1 MAMDPST
8 LPSRKKK
15 EGVTRPS
22 PGSPAI
28 LVSCPPQLQ
37 VKLGMLE
44 YLKEEGQLK
53 GAPGRSSSMVE
64 RALCDN
70 AVWGI
75 STLQSVTSHL
85 CVVGEPSQLVGS
97 LAWTIV
103 ESYSCLPLMP
113 YLESINSCSC
123 RVPPLKNWPSTSISF
138 PFRTVAQRWKV
149 VEASYCQLII
159 VVLGPMRVSKA
170 LVPTSL
176 FLVTRKRQTAALP
189 FLMGRQERLERWLR
203 G

>member
-1 MAMDPST
+1 MSRKLGQIIEQNNTEITGSKVMAMDPST

-28 LVSCPPQLQ
+28 LISCPPQLQ

-85 CVVGEPSQLVGS
+85 CVAGEPSQLVGS
-97 LAWTIV
+97 LAWTNSGIV
-103 ESYSCLPLMP
+103 LLSTTDALSG
-113 YLESINSCSC
+113 INKLLFVSCST
-123 RVPPLKNWPSTSISF
+123 PEKLAQHIYLI
-138 PFRTVAQRWKV
+138 PFQNCGPEMEGSGGILLSAYYSRLRTN
-149 VEASYCQLII
+149 E
-159 VVLGPMRVSKA
+159 G
-170 LVPTSL
+170 
-176 FLVTRKRQTAALP
+176 F
-189 FLMGRQERLERWLR
+189 
-203 G
+203 

>member
-1 MAMDPST
+1 MSRNLGQIIEQNNTEITGPKVMAMDPST

-85 CVVGEPSQLVGS
+85 CVAGEPSHH
-97 LAWTIV
+97 WF
-103 ESYSCLPLMP
+103 
-113 YLESINSCSC
+113 
-123 RVPPLKNWPSTSISF
+123 TS
-138 PFRTVAQRWKV
+138 VD
-149 VEASYCQLII
+149 
-159 VVLGPMRVSKA
+159 
-170 LVPTSL
+170 
-176 FLVTRKRQTAALP
+176 
-189 FLMGRQERLERWLR
+189 
-203 G
+203 